1 MRENPKPFER
11 YQHFKGKQYQILTLA
26 KDSETGKDVVV
37 YQALYGDYTVY
48 VRELTQFMSPVD
60 HAKYPDVTQEYRF
73 EKCESDVTEQSFV
86 QPVTSPGVSETAE
99 PISGGQETDNRI
111 SDGQEADDRIADGQ
125 EAYLDPMVVEFL
137 DADRYEEKLNI
148 LAGAHRKITDDM
160 LEIMAVASNVELNE
174 GSTEEK
180 YTELRN
186 CLLTME
192 KFECD
197 RIR

>member
-1 MRENPKPFER
+1 MRENPKPFEK
-11 YQHFKGKQYQILTLA
+11 YQHFKGNRYQILALA
-26 KDSETGKDVVV
+26 KDSENGNSMVV

-48 VRELTQFMSPVD
+48 VRELSQFMSPVD
-60 HAKYPDVTQEYRF
+60 HTKYPEITQKYRF
-73 EKCESDVTEQSFV
+73 EKCEVDASVSDIPEAVQQPATEQ
-86 QPVTSPGVSETAE
+86 
-99 PISGGQETDNRI
+99 ISGIPE
-111 SDGQEADDRIADGQ
+111 EAAAEQ
-125 EAYLDPMVVEFL
+125 TEEQTEEQAYLDPVVVAFL
-137 DADRYEEKLNI
+137 DADSYAEKLNI
-148 LAGAHRKITDDM
+148 LAEAHRKITDDM

-174 GSTEEK
+174 GSTEKK